1 MRRPP
6 QGATSRPGPCRPASG
21 YGRVV
26 GRPGPCLT
34 GPVVTE
40 PAPREIEPACFVDLA
55 ELAVLADL
63 GETATGV
70 EAPAPVIP

>member
-21 YGRVV
+21 YGRAV
-26 GRPGPCLT
+26 GRPGPCPT
-34 GPVVTE
+34 GPVPV
-40 PAPREIEPACFVDLA
+40 PPVVREIEPARFWDLA
-55 ELAVLADL
+55 EPAA
-63 GETATGV
+63 GA